1 MIKRFCAAFFA
12 VIFTTICI
20 CGCGAQA
27 TVDTDA
33 LTKAV
38 LSEVKFESELTE
50 VNETV
55 LSVTYALPEGAVGTA
70 YLGSSTA
77 ADQLAV
83 FTLKNADDAKTVKT
97 MLEQKVTS
105 LHDTFAAYDV
115 PELTKI
121 DNAVIRVK
129 GNYAVFCITDDYENA
144 AKLIDK
150 YI

>member
-1 MIKRFCAAFFA
+1 MMKRFCAAFIA
-12 VIFTTICI
+12 VIFAAICLG
-20 CGCGAQA
+20 GCGEQA
-27 TVDTDA
+27 TVDVDA

-83 FTLKNADDAKTVKT
+83 FTLKNADDAKTVKA

-144 AKLIDK
+144 AKVIDK